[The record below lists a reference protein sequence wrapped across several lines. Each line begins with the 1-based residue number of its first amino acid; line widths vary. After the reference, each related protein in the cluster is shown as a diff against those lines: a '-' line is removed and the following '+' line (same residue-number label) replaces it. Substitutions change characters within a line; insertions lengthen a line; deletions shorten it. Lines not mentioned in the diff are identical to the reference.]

1 MSLAASAAA
10 DCETICRFDVAAI
23 LAPDLT
29 LNETAWE
36 GAAPLLLTPYF
47 ALSYALSFAALT
59 SVITHVALF
68 HGPEIRRA
76 LWSRKRVE
84 DDEDEDIHNQL
95 MRSYEPVPKSWF
107 VGMITVNLAAMALLV
122 TFAPLQVRAFIAVH
136 SFAASHLT

>member
-1 MSLAASAAA
+1 V
-10 DCETICRFDVAAI
+10 DCRFDVAAV

-36 GAAPLLLTPYF
+36 SASPLLLTPYF
-47 ALSYALSFAALT
+47 ALSYAFSFAALT

-76 LWSRKRVE
+76 LWSSTRAERE
-84 DDEDEDIHNQL
+84 GDDDIHNRL

-107 VGMITVNLAAMALLV
+107 VGIIAVNLVASALLV
-122 TFAPLQVRAFIAVH
+122 TFAPLQVRK
-136 SFAASHLT
+136 LTMALYMSAPALTR